1 MILCNCRHAM
11 CVNWLLE
18 QGASPLNVTRSR
30 RENGLHQA
38 AAGHVRA
45 VATLLSSTICTVTT
59 IGPQLLSNV
68 LIEDISGS
76 YR

>member
-1 MILCNCRHAM
+1 M
-11 CVNWLLE
+11 CVKWLLE

-45 VATLLSSTICTVTT
+45 LTILLSSTICTTT
-59 IGPQLLSNV
+59 TTTGPQLLRNV